1 MIAWLA
7 RLWRRPPLAIET
19 ASQTDARAFAKL
31 HQASFHRGWGEGEF
45 ASMLAEQNVLA
56 HRLRRGREVI
66 GFAVSRIAA
75 DEAELLSIA
84 IAANARGIG
93 LSREFLA
100 THLGHLAGRGV
111 RTVFLE
117 VEEANTP
124 ARRLYDRTGFN
135 VVGRRERYYRE
146 AGGVERNA
154 VVMRRDLS

>member
-1 MIAWLA
+1 MIAWLGG
-7 RLWRRPPLAIET
+7 LWRRPLPAVE
-19 ASQTDARAFAKL
+19 AAAKTDARAFATL

-45 ASMLAEQNVLA
+45 LQMLAERNTLA
-56 HRLRRGREVI
+56 HRLRRGRAVI

-84 IAANARGIG
+84 IAASARGAG
-93 LSREFLA
+93 LSRGLLA
-100 THLGHLAGRGV
+100 THLGNLAGRGV
-111 RTVFLE
+111 RSVFLE
-117 VEEANTP
+117 VEEANAP
-124 ARRLYDRTGFN
+124 ARRLYDRAGFD